1 MKNHFL
7 YPIVCLCALFTSCDA
22 LENMKC
28 LQEKPIK
35 ESVQGFIQTKNDADL
50 VVMSCYKE
58 LKMYHNY
65 SRYYHTVSECLSDYC
80 EGNGSY
86 APGSL
91 MQGLDPTLN
100 ERTGNVWAH
109 MYRCIK
115 TCNSILLNMNL
126 ANGMSTA
133 EKNQVEAEVRFLRA
147 YVYQILTQCW
157 GPVPFITEK
166 NMGED
171 GYVRTDVETIW
182 AAGVED
188 LLFAVEN
195 LPEEQELIG
204 RATKYAAATTLCYQ
218 YLLQKNYSAA
228 AAAARIVM
236 DSGRFSLVEVSTS
249 EDFKK
254 LFGPDILTTPEE
266 IFYYKYIVADADHN
280 YLSNCFAVML
290 HAIGEE
296 GAAYFGETRYG
307 GIKTYAS
314 NKCIADWPDADLRKE
329 FNMYSADYGGVE
341 TLYNKKFWTTEVN
354 GERCAND
361 APIYRYADVLL
372 YYAEAEAFA
381 NGSPDAKALEALNMI
396 HRRAYG
402 YPSTVASPVDYSLSS
417 FADNEAFLKTILS
430 ERCYEFCYE
439 AKRWNDLKRVGKLA
453 EYIKY
458 ARGVDVGPGGYY
470 WPISND
476 EIINNKLLDPAK
488 DQNPGY

>member
-1 MKNHFL
+1 MKNHIIFS
-7 YPIVCLCALFTSCDA
+7 IICLSAILTSCEA
-22 LENMKC
+22 LEDMKC
-28 LQEKPIK
+28 LQEEPIK
-35 ESVQGFIQTKNDADL
+35 ESVQGFIQTKKDAEL

-80 EGNGSY
+80 EGAGSY

-115 TCNSILLNMNL
+115 TCNSILLSL
-126 ANGMSTA
+126 ELVDGMSGPEKA
-133 EKNQVEAEVRFLRA
+133 EIEAEVRFLRA
-147 YVYQILTQCW
+147 YVYQTLAQCW

-171 GYVRTDVETIW
+171 GYVRTDVETILK
-182 AAGVED
+182 AGLED
-188 LLFAVEN
+188 LKFAVEN
-195 LPEEQELIG
+195 LPEEQELLG
-204 RATKYAAATTLCYQ
+204 RATKYAAATALCYQ
-218 YLLQKNYSAA
+218 YLLMKDYTDA
-228 AAAARIVM
+228 AAAARIVI
-236 DSGRFSLVEVSTS
+236 DSGKFSLVEVSTS

-254 LFGPDILTTPEE
+254 LFGPDILQTSEE
-266 IFYYKYIVADADHN
+266 IFYYKYIVADSDHN

-290 HAIGEE
+290 HAPSAE

-307 GIKTYAS
+307 GIITYPY
-314 NKCIADWPDADLRKE
+314 NKRMADWSDKDLRKA
-329 FNMYSADYGGVE
+329 FNMYPAEREGEE
-341 TLYNKKFWTTEVN
+341 TWYNKKFWTTDVN

-381 NGSPDAKALEALNMI
+381 KGAPDAEAVNALNMV

-402 YPSTVASPVDYSLSS
+402 YESTKTSPVDFTVSS
-417 FADNEAFLKTILS
+417 FADNETFLTAILS

-453 EYIKY
+453 EYVKE

-470 WPISND
+470 WPISVD
-476 EIINNKLLDPAK
+476 EITNNKLLDPAK